1 MTKGSIKK
9 ILNQEIVHFYD
20 GINIISS
27 KHLRVRFKRDKHL
40 TQFRLPFEPI
50 DIFGF
55 SRILRRL
62 LRLDKCNIFPI
73 DPDFKNS

>member
-27 KHLRVRFKRDKHL
+27 KHLRVRFKRDKQTFDNYKSL
-40 TQFRLPFEPI
+40 I
-50 DIFGF
+50 D
-55 SRILRRL
+55 
-62 LRLDKCNIFPI
+62 
-73 DPDFKNS
+73 